1 MSFHSLRNVITY
13 TISQT
18 KFDVEFHLL
27 KYLPRSLKEMSSNRH
42 RRTRIYGINYDLG
55 ERYYKKQLED
65 LDNKSEYRKP
75 RDVHFDTELPTKDD
89 ITSKVSLLPKDDC
102 GNCFS
107 NNKISG
113 IFKDYDINFENDT
126 SSLLP
131 KKTFLDLNDDDTDA
145 LLAQMKQK
153 RAMRKPIFEESDD
166 DIAPIFPKKKTVS
179 LRCNDDDDDDDLLLL
194 KPSLKI
200 KDRLSSTTEKKSSI
214 ANSVERKRITTRALI
229 SEEQS
234 KEELEASNRARATKA
249 RLLDLESEMVAINKK
264 NNEREKRKE
273 NLRKLLTSSGSD
285 VNM

>member
-1 MSFHSLRNVITY
+1 
-13 TISQT
+13 
-18 KFDVEFHLL
+18 
-27 KYLPRSLKEMSSNRH
+27 MSSNRH

-75 RDVHFDTELPTKDD
+75 RDVHFDTELPTKDE
-89 ITSKVSLLPKDDC
+89 ITSKVSFLPKDDC

-166 DIAPIFPKKKTVS
+166 DTAPIFPKKKTVS
-179 LRCNDDDDDDDLLLL
+179 LRCNDDDDDDLLLL

-200 KDRLSSTTEKKSSI
+200 KDRLSSNTEKKSSI
-214 ANSVERKRITTRALI
+214 VNSVERQRITTRALI
-229 SEEQS
+229 SDEQS

-285 VNM
+285 VNL

>member
-1 MSFHSLRNVITY
+1 
-13 TISQT
+13 
-18 KFDVEFHLL
+18 
-27 KYLPRSLKEMSSNRH
+27 MSSNRH

-153 RAMRKPIFEESDD
+153 RAMRKPIFEESVYRRKSF
-166 DIAPIFPKKKTVS
+166 INQT
-179 LRCNDDDDDDDLLLL
+179 
-194 KPSLKI
+194 
-200 KDRLSSTTEKKSSI
+200 KSSI

>member
-1 MSFHSLRNVITY
+1 
-13 TISQT
+13 
-18 KFDVEFHLL
+18 
-27 KYLPRSLKEMSSNRH
+27 MSSNRH

-113 IFKDYDINFENDT
+113 IFKDYDINFVY
-126 SSLLP
+126 
-131 KKTFLDLNDDDTDA
+131 
-145 LLAQMKQK
+145 
-153 RAMRKPIFEESDD
+153 RRKSFINQ
-166 DIAPIFPKKKTVS
+166 T
-179 LRCNDDDDDDDLLLL
+179 R
-194 KPSLKI
+194 
-200 KDRLSSTTEKKSSI
+200 SSI

>member
-1 MSFHSLRNVITY
+1 
-13 TISQT
+13 
-18 KFDVEFHLL
+18 
-27 KYLPRSLKEMSSNRH
+27 MSSNRH

-75 RDVHFDTELPTKDD
+75 RDVHFDTELPMKDE
-89 ITSKVSLLPKDDC
+89 ITSKVTFLPKDDC

-107 NNKISG
+107 NNKVSG
-113 IFKDYDINFENDT
+113 LLKDYDVNFESDT
-126 SSLLP
+126 SNLLS
-131 KKTFLDLNDDDTDA
+131 KKTYLDFDDDDTDA
-145 LLAQMKQK
+145 LLAQFKQK
-153 RAMRKPIFEESDD
+153 RAMRKPIFDDSDD
-166 DIAPIFPKKKTVS
+166 DTAPIFPKKKTVS
-179 LRCNDDDDDDDLLLL
+179 LRCNDDDDDLL

-200 KDRLSSTTEKKSSI
+200 KERLSSNTEKKSSI
-214 ANSVERKRITTRALI
+214 ANSIERKRFTTKALI
-229 SEEQS
+229 SDEQS

-285 VNM
+285 MNL